1 MKTCPVCGKE
11 IDDAAAFCPH
21 CGSPAGQQGPV
32 YAQPAGAAPA
42 GPETEPPA
50 VQLLRRMATSPVYLA
65 GAIGYSCTILFNVI
79 TVVYSASPGAVN
91 RYLTVTSRTVYGQQG
106 ELDTLYNFFSN
117 LFGAT
122 AAGALLGSIPTL
134 LMAVGIWMVYASARS
149 RSGPI
154 STAGLTII
162 RVIQIITAVLVC
174 LLLGL
179 VLGVIGLMLVGMP
192 LSDNTPGA
200 VGLLV
205 AAVVTILVVFGL
217 VILYYLR
224 LIATIDCFRY
234 TLWNGTPQGKISRFV
249 AVIAI
254 LSGVF
259 SLLGVLTGGIFPVL
273 TALGGA
279 VVGISFGVLL
289 FRCRSALQCLQE
301 PESAWQPN
309 P

>member
-1 MKTCPVCGKE
+1 MKTCPACSKE
-11 IDDAAAFCPH
+11 IDDTAAFCPH

-42 GPETEPPA
+42 GPEDEPPA

-79 TVVYSASPGAVN
+79 TVLYSASPGAIN
-91 RYLTVTSRTVYGQQG
+91 RYLTVTSRTVYGQEGQ
-106 ELDTLYNFFSN
+106 LDALYDFFSN

-134 LMAVGIWMVYASARS
+134 LMVAGIWMVYASARS

-162 RVIQIITAVLVC
+162 RVIQIIVLVMVC
-174 LLLGL
+174 LVL
-179 VLGVIGLMLVGMP
+179 VLGLMALGLMLVGMP

-200 VGLLV
+200 LAVVV
-205 AAVVTILVVFGL
+205 AAAVTILVVFGL

-224 LIATIDCFRY
+224 LIATIDCFRH
-234 TLWNGTPQGKISRFV
+234 TLWTGTPQGKISCFV

-273 TALGGA
+273 TALSGA
-279 VVGISFGVLL
+279 VAGIAFGVLL
-289 FRCRSALQCLQE
+289 FRCRSELQRLQE
-301 PESAWQPN
+301 PWPAWQPH